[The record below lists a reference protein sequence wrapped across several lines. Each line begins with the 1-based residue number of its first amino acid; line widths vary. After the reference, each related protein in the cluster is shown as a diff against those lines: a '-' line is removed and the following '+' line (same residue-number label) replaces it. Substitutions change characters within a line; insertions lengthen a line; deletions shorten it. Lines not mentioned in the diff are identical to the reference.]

1 MVGEN
6 TNHREKNISRTRG
19 VAIEKAQTFLS
30 KTRKNHE
37 I

>member
-1 MVGEN
+1 MTHTKSYG
-6 TNHREKNISRTRG
+6 KNISRTRG